1 MSSRL
6 VQSTA
11 DRRYP
16 MLLLS
21 VFAGLA
27 VVLAAI
33 GLYGVLSYTV
43 SRRTREIGVR
53 IALGAQGA
61 DVLRLVVGGGMRLT
75 LVGIFIGLAGAV
87 IAARALGHLL
97 YDVTA
102 TDPVTLAGVAVLLSA
117 VALLAAYLPARRA
130 ARLDPVVALRTD

>member
-1 MSSRL
+1 M
-6 VQSTA
+6 A

-21 VFAGLA
+21 IFAGVA

-53 IALGAQGA
+53 IALGARSA

-75 LVGIFIGLAGAV
+75 LIGIGVGLAGAV
-87 IAARALGHLL
+87 IAARALGALL
-97 YDVTA
+97 YGVTP
-102 TDPVTLAGVAVLLSA
+102 TDPVTLAAVAVLLSV

-130 ARLDPVVALRTD
+130 ARLDPIVALRSD